1 MLDDC
6 SSDDSILVIMKLAE
20 ERQRDLS
27 LVINEQNS
35 GSVFAQWEKAAE
47 MAEGEFLWIAEADD
61 LSEPTFL
68 SSLIGLL
75 KGNPDIALGF
85 TESNAIDGEELHL
98 CASCNPIAPAWN
110 PERWRAPRCS
120 QERTLLRAISGQ
132 EHHPQCHRCYGVGRR
147 CWMR

>member
-1 MLDDC
+1 MGYLTCNYAHCLAERLYTIFDQTHPVEEIIVLDDC

-47 MAEGEFLWIAEADD
+47 MAKGEFLWIAEADD

-75 KGNPDIALGF
+75 KGDPDIALGF
-85 TESNAIDGEELHL
+85 TESKAIDG
-98 CASCNPIAPAWN
+98 
-110 PERWRAPRCS
+110 
-120 QERTLLRAISGQ
+120 
-132 EHHPQCHRCYGVGRR
+132 
-147 CWMR
+147 

>member
-47 MAEGEFLWIAEADD
+47 MAKGEFLWIAEADD

-75 KGNPDIALGF
+75 KGDPDIALGF
-85 TESNAIDGEELHL
+85 TESKAIDG
-98 CASCNPIAPAWN
+98 
-110 PERWRAPRCS
+110 
-120 QERTLLRAISGQ
+120 
-132 EHHPQCHRCYGVGRR
+132 
-147 CWMR
+147 